1 MGEFFLLCLIF
12 CILWHNLIS
21 SCRAEQLW
29 HHLRRMGLHETD
41 ESNPVLGNIKQ
52 ALEMLVQQRLE
63 VWVGTY
69 CLLYGVFIA
78 RVAHSTMI
86 LCINKH
92 ALLWRYL
99 QKDKVNGPEGNTLV
113 YELAERAL
121 DGPVNDRIKE
131 YISQVCFIYELNI
144 LVFLI

>member
-12 CILWHNLIS
+12 CILWHNLIF

-131 YISQVCFIYELNI
+131 YISQVCFEYELNI